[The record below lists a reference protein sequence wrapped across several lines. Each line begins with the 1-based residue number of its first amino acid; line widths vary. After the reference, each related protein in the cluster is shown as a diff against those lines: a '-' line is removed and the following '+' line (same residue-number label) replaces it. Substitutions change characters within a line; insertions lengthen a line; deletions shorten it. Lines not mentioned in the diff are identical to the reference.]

1 MKVFL
6 SIIHILLA
14 VGLMAVVLLQQRKTG
29 GFSGIFGGG
38 TQADTGGS
46 WQRFSFL
53 TKVTVILTA
62 LFMASSLVL
71 VIL

>member
-1 MKVFL
+1 
-6 SIIHILLA
+6 
-14 VGLMAVVLLQQRKTG
+14 MAVVLLQQRKTG